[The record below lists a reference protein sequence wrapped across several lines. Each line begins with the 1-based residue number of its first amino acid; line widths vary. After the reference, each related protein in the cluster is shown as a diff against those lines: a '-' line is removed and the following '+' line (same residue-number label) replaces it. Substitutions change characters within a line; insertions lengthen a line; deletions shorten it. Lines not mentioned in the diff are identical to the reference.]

1 MKYMKS
7 GNQWSNRTRAF
18 GLTLAMMLL
27 LLAGCSSTHA
37 LEASE
42 GKSRMFYAYVNSS
55 VLPILAADNS
65 STDAFLDLL
74 KTGDVTIDMHDYGS
88 FEKVGPLGTIL
99 PRNDEQITTEPG
111 DVILYQGNQIT
122 IYYDVNSWT
131 FTRLGKVQDLSKEE
145 LKKILGHGNVAV
157 TFSLKYPDIV
167 QKNLSDADITVMD
180 ARYTGSAL
188 KPAVEVILDG
198 DLLDEGTDYTVFY
211 SNNVNAGKGTVKIT
225 GKGDYTGS
233 AKATFTISPAS
244 ISGASISGVKDKV
257 YTGKNLT
264 QAITVKVGSKKLKSG
279 TDYSESYANNKNV
292 GTATLTIKGKGNYTG
307 TATANFKIL
316 PKATGISNIVPGKKS
331 FTAEWKKQANQS
343 NGYIIQYSTDKNFK
357 KDVKNKKITNA
368 NTTKATI
375 SGLSGN
381 RTYYVRICTFK
392 LVNGKTYSSTWS
404 KSKTV
409 KTKN

>member
-27 LLAGCSSTHA
+27 LLAGCSNTHA

-145 LKKILGHGNVAV
+145 LKKILGHGDVTV

-279 TDYSESYANNKNV
+279 T
-292 GTATLTIKGKGNYTG
+292 
-307 TATANFKIL
+307 ATANFKIL

-331 FTAEWKKQANQS
+331 FTAEWKKQANQT

-392 LVNGKTYSSTWS
+392 LVNGKTYSSAWS